1 MIAVGRWATGGAYV
15 WAQAFFCI
23 YIISGLAGNLVSLVV
38 QGNSAVSGGASG
50 AIFGFYGA
58 ALVFLWR
65 ERAAIA
71 AHEFRWL
78 FWGL

>member
-23 YIISGLAGNLVSLVV
+23 YIIGGLAGNLVSLVV

-50 AIFGFYGA
+50 AIFGFYGESA
-58 ALVFLWR
+58 GVFMA
-65 ERAAIA
+65 RARSHCCA
-71 AHEFRWL
+71 
-78 FWGL
+78 